1 MMKAVV
7 VRGTYSHMG
16 AHSGY
21 DKLVDHLGG
30 LENIQLISV
39 WRPKYFALVQNLLK
53 PIAKRLFGL
62 SRSMRSRAPQ
72 YAIVGGFLAELK
84 AIFLARINKV
94 HVIHILYTE
103 ENYALLSSS
112 RVRKLF
118 LKRIRVVGTVHQPA
132 SWWKVKGHLNLLATL
147 DGIIALT
154 EHDRRYLE
162 SELKTPVAFIPH
174 GVDVDFFCPD
184 ENAPKQQN
192 QFQCLFV
199 GNWLRNID
207 LLVDIIEVAHNSA
220 CSFKFKILYP
230 KAKEGDDW
238 RMYQMA
244 RFQHVEFLHA
254 LSDEEL
260 RTQYRQASVL
270 LLPLIDCSANN
281 AILEAMA
288 CGLPIITSDLEPIKS
303 YVTDEFAALLPNDC
317 QSFLAQLEDLA
328 SGSKNLDST
337 NAANFAAANFGWDTI
352 SRAVLQFYQSFD
364 TA

>member
-1 MMKAVV
+1 
-7 VRGTYSHMG
+7 
-16 AHSGY
+16 
-21 DKLVDHLGG
+21 
-30 LENIQLISV
+30 
-39 WRPKYFALVQNLLK
+39 
-53 PIAKRLFGL
+53 
-62 SRSMRSRAPQ
+62 MRSRAPQ

-112 RVRKLF
+112 RVRKLL
-118 LKRIRVVGTVHQPA
+118 LKRIKVIGTVHQPA
-132 SWWKVKGHLNLLATL
+132 SWWKVKGHLKLLNTL
-147 DGIIALT
+147 DGIIVLT
-154 EHDRRYLE
+154 EHDRQYLE
-162 SELKTPVAFIPH
+162 SELTKPVVFIPH

-207 LLVDIIEVAHNSA
+207 LLVDIIEIAHNSA
-220 CSFKFKILYP
+220 CTFKFNILYP

-244 RFQHVEFLHA
+244 RFQNVEFLHA

-260 RTQYRQASVL
+260 KIQYRKANVL

-288 CGLPIITSDLEPIKS
+288 CGLPIVTSDLEPIKS
-303 YVTDEFAALLPNDC
+303 YVTNEFAALLPNK
-317 QSFLAQLEDLA
+317 SRNFLAQLEGLA
-328 SGSKNLDST
+328 TGSMKLNGS
-337 NAANFAAANFGWDTI
+337 AAAKFAATNFGWDNI
-352 SRAVLQFYQSFD
+352 SRKVLHLYQSFD
-364 TA
+364 RA